1 MPVKQVTPKIKKT
14 PRTNTQTDKVTK
26 TVEQPMT
33 KVQYAKPISNILIL
47 FLVVVSFFAG
57 YLFFKVKNLE
67 QKASST
73 TAVQQN
79 TDQTA
84 SPLSVDNLKK
94 YAKDLKLNT
103 DKFNKCLDQGQKK
116 TITDSDIKL
125 GTSVGVQ
132 GTPGFFI
139 NGRFLGGAF
148 PFNYFQEIIDKEIA
162 GQGSASC
169 SSYSQDL
176 QKYCDESGNKSFN
189 PVPKTVDV
197 GQSPSTGAANGKVV
211 IVEFSDFQCPYCIRA
226 YPTVKKVL
234 QTYSNDV
241 KLYYVQLPLVSIH
254 PFAEKAA
261 EASLCAQDQGKFW
274 QYHDKLFES
283 QGGLTQ

>member
-1 MPVKQVTPKIKKT
+1 MPVKKAAKKIKKT
-14 PRTNTQTDKVTK
+14 SKSNIQIKKVAK
-26 TVEQPMT
+26 VIEEPMMQ
-33 KVQYAKPISNILIL
+33 VQSAKPVSNILIL

-67 QKASST
+67 QQANSPT
-73 TAVQQN
+73 NVQQN
-79 TDQTA
+79 ADQIA

-94 YAKDLKLNT
+94 YAKNLKLDTNT
-103 DKFNKCLDQGQKK
+103 FNKCLDQSQKK
-116 TITDSDIKL
+116 TIVDNDIKL
-125 GTSVGVQ
+125 GTSAGVQ
-132 GTPGFFI
+132 GTPGFFV

-148 PFNYFQEIIDKEIA
+148 PFEFFKEIIDKEIA
-162 GQGSASC
+162 GQGSSSC
-169 SSYSQDL
+169 TSYSQDL

-197 GQSPSTGAANGKVV
+197 GQSPSTGATNGKVV
-211 IVEFSDFQCPYCIRA
+211 VIEFSDFQCPYCIRA

-241 KLYYVQLPLVSIH
+241 KLYYIQLPLVSIH
-254 PFAEKAA
+254 PFAQKAA

-274 QYHDKLFES
+274 QYHDLLFTS
-283 QGGLTQ
+283 QGATN

>member
-1 MPVKQVTPKIKKT
+1 MPAKKLTPKNRKT
-14 PRTNTQTDKVTK
+14 KI
-26 TVEQPMT
+26 VEEPMMQVQP
-33 KVQYAKPISNILIL
+33 AKPISNILIL

-67 QKASST
+67 QQASTT

-84 SPLSVDNLKK
+84 SPLSINNLKK
-94 YAKDLKLNT
+94 YAKDIKLDTN
-103 DKFNKCLDQGQKK
+103 KFNKCLDQSQKK
-116 TITDSDIKL
+116 TIVDNDIKL

-148 PFNYFQEIIDKEIA
+148 PFEFFKEIVDKEIA
-162 GQGSASC
+162 GQGSAKC
-169 SSYSQDL
+169 ADYSQDL
-176 QKYCDESGNKSFN
+176 QKYCDETGNKSFN
-189 PVPKTVDV
+189 PIPKTIDI

-211 IVEFSDFQCPYCIRA
+211 IIEFSDFQCPYCIRA
-226 YPTVKKVL
+226 YPTVRKVL

-241 KLYYVQLPLVSIH
+241 KFYYIQLPLVSIH

-274 QYHDKLFES
+274 QYHDLLFTS
-283 QGGLTQ
+283 QGATTQ